1 MEHRIKIKDGQLQQA
16 LEVFLASYKTTA
28 ERISAV
34 KAALEGANG
43 KFWREELGKWTV
55 RVVPVE
61 LLVPNVYRQWRPL
74 VRDAMQFVVSRLSA
88 ARLAPKV
95 VEQTE
100 LAPDTPPE
108 VHLLRFIAKV
118 PALQKIGQVLAR
130 NRNLDPRMRRA
141 LTALEDG
148 ISDVSIDEIR
158 AAIVRD
164 LGSQI
169 GTYAV
174 ELDPVILSEAS
185 VSAVVG
191 FTWRNPE
198 SRRRERG
205 VFKVLKPHIP
215 GYYAE
220 DMKILQQLARHLM
233 RKHPTGGVRLA
244 GVAETLTEIRLLLER
259 EVDFRR
265 EQTTLLNALG
275 AYRCI
280 PGVRVP
286 RLIQP
291 LSTATIT
298 ALTQEKGVK
307 VTEAFARLATQ
318 RSRVAQTL
326 AEALIAVPALT
337 REKDSI
343 FHADPHAG
351 NLLYDQR
358 RRELVILDWA
368 LTERLTLE
376 QRQSVLM
383 LVLMMTLRDA
393 DGVVRAVERLL
404 PAVDCAH
411 RYLIRE
417 RANRLLDRL
426 PLFQLPGAMDAM
438 QLMDEI
444 ALEGIRFPA
453 ALLMFR
459 KAFFTLEGVFEDI
472 AGSDVRMD
480 SAITRYAA
488 EHWMDTGAALLS
500 LLSPSNWVAINWS
513 ALTFV
518 SRLCAQALARPWRWL
533 GRAIED
539 GVEDHSRGIASKGL
553 SASGHLVE
561 NRPETEQIR
570 ARVQWLSTRLLGRH
584 VGHRAHRHTRDGE
597 LVGIHGD
604 RRRVAYR
611 RTVFGLTP
619 RANPARPYTRHFG

>member
-1 MEHRIKIKDGQLQQA
+1 MGNESVAMEHRIKIKDGQLQQA
-16 LEVFLASYKTTA
+16 LEVFLGSYKTTA

-61 LLVPNVYRQWRPL
+61 LLVPNVYQQWRPL

-158 AAIVRD
+158 ATIVRD
-164 LGSQI
+164 LESQI

-174 ELDPVILSEAS
+174 ELDLAILSEAS

-220 DMKILQQLARHLM
+220 DMKILQQLARHLT

-298 ALTQEKGVK
+298 ALPQEKGVK
-307 VTEAFARLATQ
+307 VTEAFVRLATQ
-318 RSRVAQTL
+318 RLRVAQRL
-326 AEALIAVPALT
+326 AEALIAVPALA

-368 LTERLTLE
+368 LTERLTLA

-393 DGVVRAVERLL
+393 DGVVKAIERLL
-404 PAVDCAH
+404 HHRAAADRSH

-417 RANRLLDRL
+417 RVNRMLDRL

-438 QLMDEI
+438 QLLDEI

-459 KAFFTLEGVFEDI
+459 KAFFTLEGVLEDI
-472 AGSDVRMD
+472 AGSGVRMD
-480 SAITRYAA
+480 SAIARYAV
-488 EHWMDTGAALLS
+488 EHWMDTGAAFLS

-533 GRAIED
+533 P
-539 GVEDHSRGIASKGL
+539 GVSLQPGA
-553 SASGHLVE
+553 A
-561 NRPETEQIR
+561 Q
-570 ARVQWLSTRLLGRH
+570 
-584 VGHRAHRHTRDGE
+584 
-597 LVGIHGD
+597 
-604 RRRVAYR
+604 
-611 RTVFGLTP
+611 
-619 RANPARPYTRHFG
+619 

>member
-1 MEHRIKIKDGQLQQA
+1 VEHRIKIRDGQLQQA
-16 LEVFLASYKTTA
+16 LEAFLAAYKTTA

-34 KAALEGANG
+34 KAALEGGSG

-61 LLVPNVYRQWRPL
+61 LLVPNAYHQWRPL

-100 LAPDTPPE
+100 LEPDTPPE
-108 VHLLRFIAKV
+108 VRLLRFIAKV

-130 NRNLDPRMRRA
+130 NRNLDPRLRRA

-158 AAIVRD
+158 AVVMRD

-169 GTYAV
+169 ETYAV
-174 ELDPVILSEAS
+174 ELDPAILSEAS

-205 VFKVLKPHIP
+205 VLKVLKPHIP

-220 DMKILQQLARHLM
+220 DMKILQQLALHLS
-233 RKHPTGGVRLA
+233 RKHGTGGVRLA

-265 EQTTLLNALG
+265 EQTTLLSALG
-275 AYRCI
+275 AYRRV

-307 VTEAFARLATQ
+307 VTEAFARRAAQ
-318 RSRVAQTL
+318 RLSVAQRL
-326 AEALIAVPALT
+326 AEALIAVPTLA

-351 NLLYDQR
+351 NLLYDHR

-376 QRQSVLM
+376 QRQSVFM

-393 DGVVRAVERLL
+393 DGVVRAIGRLL
-404 PAVDCAH
+404 HRGADDRAH
-411 RYLIRE
+411 RYIIRE
-417 RANRLLDRL
+417 RVTRMLDRL

-438 QLMDEI
+438 QLLDEI

-459 KAFFTLEGVFEDI
+459 KAFFTLEGVLEDI
-472 AGSDVRMD
+472 AGPGMRMD
-480 SAITRYAA
+480 SAIARYAA

-518 SRLCAQALARPWRWL
+518 SRLCVRALARPWRWL
-533 GRAIED
+533 PGLVPPTRPDA
-539 GVEDHSRGIASKGL
+539 VASL
-553 SASGHLVE
+553 SS
-561 NRPETEQIR
+561 
-570 ARVQWLSTRLLGRH
+570 
-584 VGHRAHRHTRDGE
+584 
-597 LVGIHGD
+597 
-604 RRRVAYR
+604 
-611 RTVFGLTP
+611 
-619 RANPARPYTRHFG
+619 

>member
-1 MEHRIKIKDGQLQQA
+1 VEHRIIIKNGQLQQA
-16 LEVFLASYKTTA
+16 LEAFLGGYKTTA
-28 ERISAV
+28 DRISAV
-34 KAALEGANG
+34 KAALEGRSS

-61 LLVPNVYRQWRPL
+61 LLVPNVYHQWRPL

-100 LAPDTPPE
+100 LEPDTPPE

-130 NRNLDPRMRRA
+130 NRNLAPRIRRA

-148 ISDVSIDEIR
+148 ISDVSIDEIG
-158 AAIVRD
+158 AVVMRD

-169 GTYAV
+169 ETYAV
-174 ELDPVILSEAS
+174 ELDPAILSEAS

-191 FTWRNPE
+191 FTWRNPDR
-198 SRRRERG
+198 RRRERG

-220 DMKILQQLARHLM
+220 DMKILQQLARHLT
-233 RKHPTGGVRLA
+233 RKHRAGGVRLA
-244 GVAETLTEIRLLLER
+244 GVAETLNEIRLLLER

-275 AYRCI
+275 AYRRV

-286 RLIQP
+286 QLIEP

-298 ALTQEKGVK
+298 ALNQEKGVK
-307 VTEAFARLATQ
+307 VTEAFGRLAAH
-318 RSRVAQTL
+318 RLSVAQRL
-326 AEALIAVPALT
+326 AEALIAVPTLAC
-337 REKDSI
+337 EKDSI

-358 RRELVILDWA
+358 RRELIILDWA

-376 QRQSVLM
+376 QRHSVLM

-393 DGVVRAVERLL
+393 DGVVRAIERLL
-404 PAVDCAH
+404 HKGADGRAH
-411 RYLIRE
+411 RHIIRE
-417 RANRLLDRL
+417 RVNRMLDRL

-438 QLMDEI
+438 QLLDEI

-459 KAFFTLEGVFEDI
+459 KAFFTLEGVLEDI
-472 AGSDVRMD
+472 AGSGVSID
-480 SAITRYAA
+480 SAIARYAA
-488 EHWMDTGAALLS
+488 KHWMDTGAGLLS
-500 LLSPSNWVAINWS
+500 LLSPSDWVAINWS

-518 SRLCAQALARPWRWL
+518 SRLCVQALARPWR
-533 GRAIED
+533 RIP
-539 GVEDHSRGIASKGL
+539 GL
-553 SASGHLVE
+553 SLQPG
-561 NRPETEQIR
+561 T
-570 ARVQWLSTRLLGRH
+570 TK
-584 VGHRAHRHTRDGE
+584 
-597 LVGIHGD
+597 
-604 RRRVAYR
+604 
-611 RTVFGLTP
+611 
-619 RANPARPYTRHFG
+619 

>member
-1 MEHRIKIKDGQLQQA
+1 VEHRIKITDGQLQQA
-16 LEVFLASYKTTA
+16 LEAFLGAYKITA

-34 KAALEGANG
+34 KAALEGVSG

-100 LAPDTPPE
+100 LEPDTPPE
-108 VHLLRFIAKV
+108 VRLLRFIAEV

-130 NRNLDPRMRRA
+130 NRNLDPRLRRA

-148 ISDVSIDEIR
+148 ISDVRIDEIR
-158 AAIVRD
+158 AVVMRD

-169 GTYAV
+169 ETYAV
-174 ELDPVILSEAS
+174 ELDPAILSEAS

-215 GYYAE
+215 GYYGE
-220 DMKILQQLARHLM
+220 DMKILQQLALHLS
-233 RKHPTGGVRLA
+233 RKHGAGGVRLA

-275 AYRCI
+275 AYRRV

-307 VTEAFARLATQ
+307 VTEAFARRPAQ
-318 RSRVAQTL
+318 RLGVAQRL
-326 AEALIAVPALT
+326 AEALIAVPTLA

-376 QRQSVLM
+376 QRQSVFM

-393 DGVVRAVERLL
+393 DGVVRAIRRLL
-404 PAVDCAH
+404 H
-411 RYLIRE
+411 RGARLGGVHRHIIRE
-417 RANRLLDRL
+417 RVTRMLDRL

-438 QLMDEI
+438 QLLDEI

-459 KAFFTLEGVFEDI
+459 KAFFTLEGVLEDV
-472 AGSDVRMD
+472 AGSGVRVD
-480 SAITRYAA
+480 SAIARYAA

-513 ALTFV
+513 ALTFF
-518 SRLCAQALARPWRWL
+518 SRLCVQALARPWRWL
-533 GRAIED
+533 PD
-539 GVEDHSRGIASKGL
+539 L
-553 SASGHLVE
+553 SLQPGA
-561 NRPETEQIR
+561 TQ
-570 ARVQWLSTRLLGRH
+570 
-584 VGHRAHRHTRDGE
+584 
-597 LVGIHGD
+597 
-604 RRRVAYR
+604 
-611 RTVFGLTP
+611 
-619 RANPARPYTRHFG
+619 

>member
-1 MEHRIKIKDGQLQQA
+1 VEHRIRIKDGQLQQA
-16 LEVFLASYKTTA
+16 LEAFFCSYKTTA
-28 ERISAV
+28 ERVRAV
-34 KAALEGANG
+34 EATLEGG
-43 KFWREELGKWTV
+43 SGRFWREQLGKWTV

-61 LLVPNVYRQWRPL
+61 LLVPNVYHQWRPL

-100 LAPDTPPE
+100 LEPDTPAE
-108 VHLLRFIAKV
+108 ARLLRFIAKV
-118 PALQKIGQVLAR
+118 PALQKIGQILAH

-148 ISDVSIDEIR
+148 ISDTSMDEISGVVTR
-158 AAIVRD
+158 E

-169 GTYAV
+169 ETYAI
-174 ELDPVILSEAS
+174 ELDADILSEAS

-205 VFKVLKPHIP
+205 VLKVMKPHIP

-220 DMKILQQLARHLM
+220 DMKILQQLARHLTC
-233 RKHPTGGVRLA
+233 KHRARGVRLA

-275 AYRCI
+275 AYRRVI
-280 PGVRVP
+280 GVRVP
-286 RLIQP
+286 RLIQR
-291 LSTATIT
+291 LSTATVT

-307 VTEAFARLATQ
+307 VTEAFARPAAQ
-318 RSRVAQTL
+318 RLSVAQRL

-393 DGVVRAVERLL
+393 DGVVKAIERLL
-404 PAVDCAH
+404 HHRSAGDRAH
-411 RYLIRE
+411 RHIIRE
-417 RANRLLDRL
+417 RVNRMLDRL
-426 PLFQLPGAMDAM
+426 ALFQFPGARDAM
-438 QLMDEI
+438 QLLDEI

-459 KAFFTLEGVFEDI
+459 KAFFTLEGVLEDI
-472 AGSDVRMD
+472 AGSRFRVD
-480 SAITRYAA
+480 SAIGRYAA
-488 EHWMDTGAALLS
+488 KHWMDTGAALLS
-500 LLSPSNWVAINWS
+500 LLSLRDLMTLDWS
-513 ALTFV
+513 ALTLA
-518 SRLCAQALARPWRWL
+518 SRLCGQALTRPWRWL
-533 GRAIED
+533 P
-539 GVEDHSRGIASKGL
+539 GL
-553 SASGHLVE
+553 SLSRERHASY
-561 NRPETEQIR
+561 
-570 ARVQWLSTRLLGRH
+570 S
-584 VGHRAHRHTRDGE
+584 
-597 LVGIHGD
+597 
-604 RRRVAYR
+604 
-611 RTVFGLTP
+611 
-619 RANPARPYTRHFG
+619 

>member
-1 MEHRIKIKDGQLQQA
+1 MEQRIKIRDGQLQQA
-16 LEVFLASYKTTA
+16 LEAFLGAYKTTA

-34 KAALEGANG
+34 KAALESASG

-74 VRDAMQFVVSRLSA
+74 VRDAMQYVVSRLSA

-100 LAPDTPPE
+100 LEPDTPPE

-130 NRNLDPRMRRA
+130 NRNLDPRLRRA
-141 LTALEDG
+141 LTTLEDG

-158 AAIVRD
+158 TVVMRD
-164 LGSQI
+164 LRSQI
-169 GTYAV
+169 ETYAV
-174 ELDPVILSEAS
+174 ELDPAILSEAS

-198 SRRRERG
+198 SQRRERG

-220 DMKILQQLARHLM
+220 DMKILQQLARHLT
-233 RKHPTGGVRLA
+233 RKHRDGRVRLA

-275 AYRCI
+275 AYRRV

-307 VTEAFARLATQ
+307 VTEAFSRRAAQRL
-318 RSRVAQTL
+318 SVAQRL
-326 AEALIAVPALT
+326 AEALIAVPTLT

-376 QRQSVLM
+376 QRQSVFM
-383 LVLMMTLRDA
+383 LVLMMILRDA
-393 DGVVRAVERLL
+393 DGVVRSIGRLL
-404 PAVDCAH
+404 H
-411 RYLIRE
+411 RDADDRVPRYIIRE
-417 RANRLLDRL
+417 RVTRMLDRL

-438 QLMDEI
+438 QLLDEI

-459 KAFFTLEGVFEDI
+459 KAFFTLEGVLEDI
-472 AGSDVRMD
+472 AGSGVRMD
-480 SAITRYAA
+480 SAIARYAA

-500 LLSPSNWVAINWS
+500 VLSPSNWVAINWS

-518 SRLCAQALARPWRWL
+518 SRLCVQAWARPWRWL
-533 GRAIED
+533 PD
-539 GVEDHSRGIASKGL
+539 L
-553 SASGHLVE
+553 SLQPG
-561 NRPETEQIR
+561 PTQ
-570 ARVQWLSTRLLGRH
+570 
-584 VGHRAHRHTRDGE
+584 
-597 LVGIHGD
+597 
-604 RRRVAYR
+604 
-611 RTVFGLTP
+611 
-619 RANPARPYTRHFG
+619 

>member
-1 MEHRIKIKDGQLQQA
+1 VEHRIKITNGQLQQA
-16 LEVFLASYKTTA
+16 LEAFLGGYKTTT
-28 ERISAV
+28 EKISAV
-34 KAALEGANG
+34 EAALEGGGG
-43 KFWREELGKWTV
+43 KFWREQLGKWTV

-74 VRDAMQFVVSRLSA
+74 VRDAMQFVVSRLST

-100 LAPDTPPE
+100 LEPDAPPE

-148 ISDVSIDEIR
+148 ISDVSIAEIR
-158 AAIVRD
+158 AIILRD
-164 LGSQI
+164 LGPKVK
-169 GTYAV
+169 TYAV
-174 ELDPVILSEAS
+174 ELDPAILSEAS

-191 FTWRNPE
+191 FTWRNLE
-198 SRRRERG
+198 SGRRERG

-220 DMKILQQLARHLM
+220 DMKILQQLARHLTH
-233 RKHPTGGVRLA
+233 KHRAGGVRLA

-275 AYRCI
+275 AYRRV

-298 ALTQEKGVK
+298 ALTEEKGVK
-307 VTEAFARLATQ
+307 VTEAFTRPATQ
-318 RSRVAQTL
+318 RLRVAQRLT
-326 AEALIAVPALT
+326 EALIAVPALT

-368 LTERLTLE
+368 LTERLTPE

-393 DGVVRAVERLL
+393 DEVVKAIERLL
-404 PAVDCAH
+404 HHKSAADRAH
-411 RYLIRE
+411 RHIIRE
-417 RANRLLDRL
+417 RVNRMLHRL

-438 QLMDEI
+438 QLLDEI

-459 KAFFTLEGVFEDI
+459 KAFFTLEGVLEDI
-472 AGSDVRMD
+472 SGSSVRID
-480 SAITRYAA
+480 STIASYVA
-488 EHWMDTGAALLS
+488 EHWMDAGAALLS
-500 LLSPSNWVAINWS
+500 LLSRSDWVTINLS

-518 SRLCAQALARPWRWL
+518 SRLCVQALARSWHWL
-533 GRAIED
+533 P
-539 GVEDHSRGIASKGL
+539 GL
-553 SASGHLVE
+553 SLQPDAA
-561 NRPETEQIR
+561 Q
-570 ARVQWLSTRLLGRH
+570 
-584 VGHRAHRHTRDGE
+584 
-597 LVGIHGD
+597 
-604 RRRVAYR
+604 
-611 RTVFGLTP
+611 
-619 RANPARPYTRHFG
+619 

>member
-1 MEHRIKIKDGQLQQA
+1 MEHRIKITNGQLQQA
-16 LEVFLASYKTTA
+16 LEAFLGGYKTTT
-28 ERISAV
+28 EKISAV
-34 KAALEGANG
+34 EAALEGGGG
-43 KFWREELGKWTV
+43 KFWREQLGKWTV

-74 VRDAMQFVVSRLSA
+74 VRDAMQFVVSRLST

-100 LAPDTPPE
+100 LEPDAPPE

-148 ISDVSIDEIR
+148 ISDVSIAEIR
-158 AAIVRD
+158 AIILRD
-164 LGSQI
+164 LGPKVK
-169 GTYAV
+169 TYAV
-174 ELDPVILSEAS
+174 ELDPAILSEAS

-191 FTWRNPE
+191 FTWRNLE
-198 SRRRERG
+198 SGRRERG

-220 DMKILQQLARHLM
+220 DMQILQQLARHLT
-233 RKHPTGGVRLA
+233 RKHRAGGVRLA

-275 AYRCI
+275 AYRRV

-298 ALTQEKGVK
+298 ALTEEKGVK
-307 VTEAFARLATQ
+307 VTEAFTRPATQ
-318 RSRVAQTL
+318 RLGVAQRL
-326 AEALIAVPALT
+326 IEALIAVPALT

-393 DGVVRAVERLL
+393 HGVVRAIGRLL
-404 PAVDCAH
+404 H
-411 RYLIRE
+411 RGADGRIHRHIIRE
-417 RANRLLDRL
+417 RVSRMLDRL
-426 PLFQLPGAMDAM
+426 PLFQFPGAMDAM
-438 QLMDEI
+438 QLLDEI

-459 KAFFTLEGVFEDI
+459 KAFFTLEGVLEDI

-488 EHWMDTGAALLS
+488 EHWMDTGATLFWLLS
-500 LLSPSNWVAINWS
+500 LRDLMRLDWS
-513 ALTFV
+513 ALTLG
-518 SRLCAQALARPWRWL
+518 SRLCAQALARPWRRL
-533 GRAIED
+533 P
-539 GVEDHSRGIASKGL
+539 GL
-553 SASGHLVE
+553 SLQPG
-561 NRPETEQIR
+561 TIQ
-570 ARVQWLSTRLLGRH
+570 
-584 VGHRAHRHTRDGE
+584 
-597 LVGIHGD
+597 
-604 RRRVAYR
+604 
-611 RTVFGLTP
+611 
-619 RANPARPYTRHFG
+619 